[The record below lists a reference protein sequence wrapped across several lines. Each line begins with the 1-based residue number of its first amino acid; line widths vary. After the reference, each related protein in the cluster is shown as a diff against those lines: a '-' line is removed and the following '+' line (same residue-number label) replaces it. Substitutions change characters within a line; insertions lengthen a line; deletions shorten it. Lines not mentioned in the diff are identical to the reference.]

1 MYFAKNEIIELNDEE
16 KYLVLDT
23 AIIDEEAYYKI
34 KRLDDEET
42 DILGEDKFISAIND
56 EGKIYINEDLSPEII
71 SKLKELLS

>member
-1 MYFAKNEIIELNDEE
+1 MYFAKNEIIELNDNE

-34 KRLDDEET
+34 KKLNVDET
-42 DILGEDKFISAIND
+42 DVEGEERFISATND
-56 EGKIYINEDLSPEII
+56 EGKIYINEDLTPEII

>member
-1 MYFAKNEIIELNDEE
+1 MYFAKNEIIELNDNE

-34 KRLDDEET
+34 KKLNIDET
-42 DILGEDKFISAIND
+42 DVEGEERFISATND
-56 EGKIYINEDLSPEII
+56 EGKIYINEDLTPEII

>member
-1 MYFAKNEIIELNDEE
+1 MYFAKNEIIELNDNE

-34 KRLDDEET
+34 KKLNANET
-42 DILGEDKFISAIND
+42 DVEGEERFISATND
-56 EGKIYINEDLSPEII
+56 EGKIYINEDLTPEII

>member
-1 MYFAKNEIIELNDEE
+1 MYFAKNEIIELNDNE

-34 KRLDDEET
+34 KKLNADET
-42 DILGEDKFISAIND
+42 DVEGEERFISATND
-56 EGKIYINEDLSPEII
+56 EGKIYINEDLTPEII

>member
-1 MYFAKNEIIELNDEE
+1 MYFAKNEIIELNDNE

-34 KRLDDEET
+34 NKLNVDET
-42 DILGEDKFISAIND
+42 DVEGEERFISATND
-56 EGKIYINEDLSPEII
+56 EGKIYINEDLTPEII

>member
-1 MYFAKNEIIELNDEE
+1 MYFAKNEIIELNDNE

-34 KRLDDEET
+34 KELNADETAVE
-42 DILGEDKFISAIND
+42 GEERFISATND
-56 EGKIYINEDLSPEII
+56 EGKIYINEDLTPEII

>member
-1 MYFAKNEIIELNDEE
+1 MYFAKNEIIELNDNE

-34 KRLDDEET
+34 KKLNTDET
-42 DILGEDKFISAIND
+42 DVEGEERFISATND
-56 EGKIYINEDLSPEII
+56 EGKIYINEDLTPEII

>member
-1 MYFAKNEIIELNDEE
+1 MYFAKNEIIELNDNE

-34 KRLDDEET
+34 KKSNADET
-42 DILGEDKFISAIND
+42 DVEGEERFISATND
-56 EGKIYINEDLSPEII
+56 EGKIYINEDLTPEII